1 MPRDPN
7 SLISKGKSEC
17 RRKTEAPTQV
27 QCVLGRQYE
36 GDIKGNLNAVRLAK
50 LAVGKS
56 QTQEDREGGNKTGLS
71 QLRMVWRR
79 RARPGPRQYLSL
91 KKGHCPVGV
100 HSQTHLGQVLPHR
113 FGLVPGMSDV

>member
-17 RRKTEAPTQV
+17 RRKTEAPIQV

-56 QTQEDREGGNKTGLS
+56 QTQEGREGGNRIKP
-71 QLRMVWRR
+71 
-79 RARPGPRQYLSL
+79 A
-91 KKGHCPVGV
+91 KDGV
-100 HSQTHLGQVLPHR
+100 AAEGKAGTTS
-113 FGLVPGMSDV
+113 VPFS